1 MAAGGL
7 VTFVLAKVTKT
18 VSAEMLLCAQGLCGT
33 KPEKLRGLQSFCGAT
48 LSLHYPAMQK
58 FAMPQP
64 TSQASSFSCFLPKLI
79 C

>member
-18 VSAEMLLCAQGLCGT
+18 VSAEMLLCALGLCRT
-33 KPEKLRGLQSFCGAT
+33 KPEKLRAAIFLPGYPVI
-48 LSLHYPAMQK
+48 SLPDMQK
-58 FAMPQP
+58 FAMPCP
-64 TSQASSFSCFLPKLI
+64 LHKAGSFSGFLPKLI